1 MSENLK
7 DTDLSF
13 DEFDERRRPATVT
26 TSFDDVLDRAQSRR
40 GFMKSAA
47 MFGSAT
53 FVMSVWNA
61 AASKAAGRPNFDF
74 ELVRANTLDTVTV
87 PNGYSWRPL
96 ITWGDPLWSDGALFD
111 DQSRGSGRSQERAFG
126 DNNDGM
132 AIFLKGGR
140 HVIAINN
147 EYANQSIIDGN
158 RASGLPE
165 TADDIF
171 KGKMAHG
178 ISIFEM
184 TDKSGAWA
192 PVVDS
197 EYN

>member
-61 AASKAAGRPNFDF
+61 AASKAPGRPNFDF
-74 ELVRANTLDTVTV
+74 EPVRANTLDTVTV
-87 PNGYSWRPL
+87 PNGYSWRPAL
-96 ITWGDPLWSDGALFD
+96 VRWRVIWWSKPRQWAESGTRLW
-111 DQSRGSGRSQERAFG
+111 
-126 DNNDGM
+126 
-132 AIFLKGGR
+132 
-140 HVIAINN
+140 
-147 EYANQSIIDGN
+147 
-158 RASGLPE
+158 
-165 TADDIF
+165 
-171 KGKMAHG
+171 
-178 ISIFEM
+178 
-184 TDKSGAWA
+184 W
-192 PVVDS
+192 
-197 EYN
+197 